1 MENKARIVNI
11 LLDKYVLETENGECI
26 EAIIRKNAKKG
37 KSILVGDN
45 VVYEKIDKD
54 FVISKILDR
63 KNELIRPP
71 VANIDNLVIVVSIA
85 NPSPDY
91 ILLDKEIALCEAKN
105 ITPIICVNKIDLDDN
120 GEIKYIKKVYSK
132 LGIKVIY
139 TSAKEGIGIDD
150 LKKCLKGK
158 VSAFSGNSGVGK
170 SSISKTIIGEENI
183 VVGEI
188 SEKSNKGK
196 HTTKHVKLYKIEED
210 TYILDTPGFSSF
222 ELYDIPYK
230 ELKKYYTDFLEYHCD
245 YDDCNHVNEKE
256 DVCTIKKNVELGNID
271 KARYERYVYIF
282 EKLKEKEDRKYK

>member
-120 GEIKYIKKVYSK
+120 GEIEYIKKVYSK

-139 TSAKEGIGIDD
+139 TSAMEGIGIDE
-150 LKKCLKGK
+150 LKDTLKGK

-183 VVGEI
+183 IVGEI

-230 ELKKYYTDFLEYHCD
+230 ELKKYYTDFLEFHCD
-245 YDDCNHVNEKE
+245 YDDCNHVNEKA
-256 DVCTIKKNVELGNID
+256 DVCAIKTNVELENID

>member
-11 LLDKYVLETENGECI
+11 LLDKYVLETKNGECI

-91 ILLDKEIALCEAKN
+91 ILLDKEIALCKAKN

-120 GEIKYIKKVYSK
+120 GEIEYIKNVYSK

-139 TSAKEGIGIDD
+139 TSAMEGVGIDE
-150 LKKCLKGK
+150 LKDILKGK

-183 VVGEI
+183 IVGDI

-245 YDDCNHVNEKE
+245 YDDCNHVNEKA
-256 DVCTIKKNVELGNID
+256 DVCAIKTNVELENID

>member
-120 GEIKYIKKVYSK
+120 GEIEYIKKVYSK

-139 TSAKEGIGIDD
+139 TSAMEGIGIDE
-150 LKKCLKGK
+150 LKDTLKGK
-158 VSAFSGNSGVGK
+158 VSAF
-170 SSISKTIIGEENI
+170 
-183 VVGEI
+183 
-188 SEKSNKGK
+188 
-196 HTTKHVKLYKIEED
+196 
-210 TYILDTPGFSSF
+210 
-222 ELYDIPYK
+222 
-230 ELKKYYTDFLEYHCD
+230 
-245 YDDCNHVNEKE
+245 
-256 DVCTIKKNVELGNID
+256 
-271 KARYERYVYIF
+271 
-282 EKLKEKEDRKYK
+282 